1 MEKPTAG
8 QGVNT
13 KLALKRA
20 RRWARSGN
28 PRQTQLW
35 IHRAC
40 EFSYVTKDQ
49 MRYMQRL
56 INQCKRSIGK

>member
-1 MEKPTAG
+1 MEKPTDG

-20 RRWARSGN
+20 RRWARAGN
-28 PRQTQLW
+28 TRQAQLW
-35 IHRAC
+35 INRAC

-49 MRYMQRL
+49 IRYMQRL
-56 INQCKRSIGK
+56 IQQCKRSVQ